1 MWVQLPLPALM
12 TWTSNLAYA
21 VGLIT
26 SDGCLSPDGRHII
39 LTSVDRQLL
48 NTFKECLNKDYK
60 TSINPKGGYANKKV
74 AYRVQFSDVKL
85 YNWLLKIGV
94 TPNKSLTIGPLK
106 INLKYFRDFLRG
118 HLDGDG
124 SIIHYKDKYLT
135 HIKASYIYD
144 RLFIYFISA
153 SAEHLKWL
161 RSQIILTKGLKG
173 SISKTVDFRT
183 DKKGSSMYKLK
194 YSTKEA
200 KKLLNWIYYKPN
212 LPRLERKF
220 KIAEPYLVK

>member
-1 MWVQLPLPALM
+1 MWVQLPLSALM
-12 TWTSNLAYA
+12 KWTSNLAYA

-26 SDGCLSPDGRHII
+26 SDGCLSPDGRHIT
-39 LTSVDRQLL
+39 LTSVDKQLL
-48 NTFKECLNKDYK
+48 NTFKKCLNKNCK
-60 TSINPKGGYANKKV
+60 ISLNPKGGYTNKKM

-85 YNWLLKIGV
+85 YNWLLKIGI

-135 HIKASYIYD
+135 HIKASYVYD

-153 SAEHLKWL
+153 SSEHLKWL
-161 RSQIILTKGLKG
+161 RSQITLTKGLRG
-173 SISKTVDFRT
+173 SISKTVDLRT
-183 DKKGSSMYKLK
+183 NQKGSSMYKLK
-194 YSTKEA
+194 FSTKEA
-200 KKLLNWIYYKPN
+200 KQLLNWIYYKLN
-212 LPRLERKF
+212 LPKLKRKF

>member
-1 MWVQLPLPALM
+1 MRW
-12 TWTSNLAYA
+12 SSSLAYS

-26 SDGCLSPDGRHII
+26 TDGNLSKDKRHITF
-39 LTSVDRQLL
+39 TSSDIDLL
-48 NTFKECLNKDYK
+48 KTFKKCLNLK
-60 TSINPKGGYANKKV
+60 TKIARNPSCSIAQKQSF
-74 AYRVQFSDVKL
+74 RVQFSNVRF

-124 SIIHYKDKYLT
+124 SVIHYKDKYLT

-161 RSQIILTKGLKG
+161 RSQIALVKGLKG

-183 DKKGSSMYKLK
+183 NKKGSSMYRLK

-200 KKLLNWIYYKPN
+200 KRLLNWIYYKPN
-212 LPRLERKF
+212 LPKLERKF
-220 KIAEPYLVK
+220 KIAKPYLTIKGKSLPRHT